1 MLHHVNVPDTSTV
14 KAATEALQTRF
25 LKNTKVVPAL
35 FEIIATSPDL
45 AVRQLAAVE
54 LRKKLSKSS
63 ASWSKQP
70 VEIRTGI
77 KTKLLEILALESAA
91 AMPNT
96 LA

>member
-77 KTKLLEILALESAA
+77 
-91 AMPNT
+91 
-96 LA
+96 